1 MHISQDA
8 YNHYWENGWVVVEG
22 VYSPDEV
29 EDIAQIAIEVS
40 DREMKSSLDSDEIT
54 EKGVGYAVDRAEDG
68 TIAPRKVEAPFLKES
83 AFQSFVLDPR
93 LSRIIKNLIGIEPV
107 LVTDQIFMKPPRFG
121 SAKPYHQD
129 NYYFKC
135 DPADHVITAW
145 IAMDDVDESNGCLR
159 YIEGSHKG
167 PVLPHET
174 PDPDEPYNLV
184 PPPELINLSQE
195 ALAEVKKGGVV
206 FHHCKTLHTSHRNES
221 DHWRRGYAT
230 HWASAQTTCEIDTIK
245 NGYFQ
250 RDDFPGT
257 T

>member
-1 MHISQDA
+1 MRWKPQKLRIKES
-8 YNHYWENGWVVVEG
+8 VT
-22 VYSPDEV
+22 PL
-29 EDIAQIAIEVS
+29 IE
-40 DREMKSSLDSDEIT
+40 R
-54 EKGVGYAVDRAEDG
+54 EDG
-68 TIAPRKVEAPFLKES
+68 TIAPRKINAPFLKEPD
-83 AFQSFVLDPR
+83 FQSFVLDAR
-93 LSRIIKNLIGIEPV
+93 LSRIIEDLIGVEPV
-107 LVTDQIFMKPPRFG
+107 LVTDQIFMKPPHFG

-145 IAMDDVDESNGCLR
+145 IAMDNVDESNGCLR

-184 PPPELINLSQE
+184 PPPELIDFSKE
-195 ALAEVKKGGVV
+195 ALAEVNKGGVV

-221 DHWRRGYAT
+221 DRWRRGYAT
-230 HWASAQTTCEIDTIK
+230 HWASAQTTCKIDTIK

-250 RDDFPGT
+250 RDDFPGAQ
-257 T
+257 